1 MTAIAND
8 EPNKDDE
15 VVNTAP
21 LDLESVHEQ
30 TVAKLEAEPI
40 TEDEEDEPTD
50 TKGTTPPKKSDVANE
65 GKPDD
70 EDDAPD
76 EPPAPAPAPKVPEP
90 VVPDKPIELNTNI
103 EENADGKVAIKD
115 ADGKTFY
122 FNNTDEIPD
131 DFEPESYKAL
141 MVGTKQLYKKEASD
155 EQAERERTTSA
166 EQQRQQAEIDEVTTR
181 WDNEQETMTKAG
193 VLPADEKER
202 ETEIGDTYAYIS
214 KKLGEGILIESF
226 AEGYKSMKYDQE
238 QEAKAKAAKQRGE
251 DRKTRGSKVMG
262 GGGQTPSVKK
272 EVAPLPPGTSLD
284 AVHAHFAGL
293 K

>member
-8 EPNKDDE
+8 EPNKDE
-15 VVNTAP
+15 VVPTAP

-30 TVAKLEAEPI
+30 TVAELEAEPI

-50 TKGTTPPKKSDVANE
+50 TKDTTPPKKSDVADE
-65 GKPDD
+65 GEPDD
-70 EDDAPD
+70 EDDVPD
-76 EPPAPAPAPKVPEP
+76 EPPAPAPAPKTPEPP
-90 VVPDKPIELNTNI
+90 VVPDKPIEVNTNI
-103 EENADGKVAIKD
+103 EENASGKVAIKD

-141 MVGTKQLYKKEASD
+141 MVGTKQLYKKEAAD
-155 EQAERERTTSA
+155 EKFEQDNRVAS

-181 WDNEQETMTKAG
+181 WDKEQETMTKAG

-202 ETEIGDTYAYIS
+202 ENEVGDTYAYIS

-272 EVAPLPPGTSLD
+272 EVPSLPPGTSLD
-284 AVHAHFAGL
+284 AVHAHYAGL

>member
-30 TVAKLEAEPI
+30 TVAQLEAEPI

-50 TKGTTPPKKSDVANE
+50 TKGTTPPKKSDVADE
-65 GKPDD
+65 GEPTDK
-70 EDDAPD
+70 DDAPD
-76 EPPAPAPAPKVPEP
+76 EPPAPAPTPKVPEQ

-103 EENADGKVAIKD
+103 EENAEGKVAIKD

-141 MVGTKQLYKKEASD
+141 MVGTKQLYKKEAAD
-155 EQAERERTTSA
+155 EQAEKERRVST

-181 WDNEQETMTKAG
+181 WDKEQETMTKAG

-202 ETEIGDTYAYIS
+202 ENEIGDTYAYIS

-238 QEAKAKAAKQRGE
+238 QAAKAKATKQREE